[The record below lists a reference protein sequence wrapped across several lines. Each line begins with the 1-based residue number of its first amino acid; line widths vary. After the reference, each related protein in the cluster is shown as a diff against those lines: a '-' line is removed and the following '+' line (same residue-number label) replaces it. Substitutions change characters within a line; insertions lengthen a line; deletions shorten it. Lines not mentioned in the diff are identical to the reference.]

1 MITRFFKN
9 STGLRMIIIAALTF
23 IMLVPV
29 SFVESLINER
39 TARRDEAT
47 LEVNSKWGGSQ
58 VITGPIISIPYK
70 VFVRQQATDDKGV
83 TTTRVDELTEY
94 LHILPEQLSITATL
108 SPEVR
113 YRGIFE
119 IILYRSQITLSGSFL
134 MNAVKESGIEADKIL
149 WNDANVSLGITDLK
163 GIKEIVNIRFNEVDY
178 LADPGINTNLVLEQ
192 GISVKPPLKGVDKAS
207 FSLTLDLNG
216 SGEIMF
222 IPVGRETSVAVR
234 SIWGNP
240 SFVGAYLP
248 EKREV
253 TPQNFSATWK
263 ILHLNRNYPQ
273 SWIGN
278 AYAVKESA
286 FGVKLLLA
294 IDEYQKTMRTA
305 KYAIMFLALTFLS
318 FFMAEILTRRVIH
331 PIQYVLIGL
340 AIVIFY
346 TLLLSIS
353 EQVNFNSAYIISSAA
368 IIALITAY
376 TRSVLSNWRATG
388 IIFGILAILYGF
400 LYIILQ
406 LQDYALLLGSIGLFV
421 ILGLVMFISRKIDW
435 FAIGGVEVEE
445 KAEVKSSDTIK
456 ESRPS

>member
-1 MITRFFKN
+1 MITRYFKN
-9 STGLRMIIIAALTF
+9 STGLRMIIIAVLTLV
-23 IMLVPV
+23 MLIPV
-29 SFVESLINER
+29 AFVESLIDER
-39 TARRDEAT
+39 KSRRDEAT

-58 VITGPIISIPYK
+58 VITGPVISIPYK

-83 TTTRVDELTEY
+83 TTTRVDEVTEY
-94 LHILPEQLSITATL
+94 LHILPEQLSIATTL
-108 SPEVR
+108 APEVR

-119 IILYRSQITLSGSFL
+119 IILYRSQINITGSFL
-134 MNAVKESGIEADKIL
+134 MNAVKESGIEADNFL
-149 WNDANVSLGITDLK
+149 WNDANLSLGITDLK
-163 GIKEIVNIRFNEVDY
+163 GIKEIVKIRFNEAEY
-178 LADPGINTNLVLEQ
+178 LADPGVNTNLVLEQ
-192 GISVKPPLKGVDKAS
+192 GISVKPPLKGVEKAA

-216 SGEIMF
+216 SGDLMF
-222 IPVGRETSVAVR
+222 IPVGRETSVSVQ
-234 SIWGNP
+234 SKWGNP

-248 EKREV
+248 EKRDV
-253 TPQNFSATWK
+253 TPQNFSASWK

-273 SWIGN
+273 SWTGN

-294 IDEYQKTMRTA
+294 IDEYQKTTRTA
-305 KYAIMFLALTFLS
+305 KYAIMFFALTFLS
-318 FFMAEILTRRVIH
+318 FFMAEVMTRRVIH

-340 AIVIFY
+340 ALVIFY

-353 EQVNFNSAYIISSAA
+353 EQVNFNTAYVISSAA

-388 IIFGILAILYGF
+388 IIFGILTILYGF

-421 ILGLVMFISRKIDW
+421 ILGLVMYITRKIDW
-435 FAIGGVEVEE
+435 FAIGGAEGRESSVAESKVDE
-445 KAEVKSSDTIK
+445 KQ
-456 ESRPS
+456 